1 MSSRLDADFISTLA
15 DIGTSAGSQFP
26 WYRGA
31 IVALG
36 ALNYPEE
43 IPAFYSHILSKYIP
57 ENEQKLETSK
67 ILEGLTKA
75 SGIVGAAKTGNA
87 VRPLSQVIPAHL
99 KDDTCYRQHES
110 FEGAAKRG
118 RELHT
123 KLYGRNPTFDDKKTL
138 RAAPDYYWIVTNLFY
153 GYIFSF
159 DGVLND
165 LETGHCIISALLGI
179 DCQEQVRNHMIG
191 MQLNGAKR
199 EQIVAFRNVALK
211 LAEKLQ
217 VRFKEAPI
225 AVPDVSEKASM

>member
-1 MSSRLDADFISTLA
+1 MSPRLDAEFLA
-15 DIGTSAGSQFP
+15 SLAETGKAAGSRFP

-31 IVALG
+31 IIGLG

-43 IPAFYSHILSKYIP
+43 IPPLYTHLLEHYIP
-57 ENEQKLETSK
+57 EKDKKLETRK

-87 VRPLSQVIPAHL
+87 VRPLSLVIPEHL
-99 KDDTCYRQHES
+99 KDDTCYRRNET
-110 FEGAAKRG
+110 FEEAAKRG
-118 RELHT
+118 RTLHT
-123 KLYGRNPTFDDKKTL
+123 KIYSRNPTFDDKKTL

-159 DGVLND
+159 DDILDD

-191 MQLNGAKR
+191 MQLNGVERK
-199 EQIVAFRNVALK
+199 EIEAFRNVVLR
-211 LAEKLQ
+211 LAEKLGVQ
-217 VRFKEAPI
+217 FKSEPI
-225 AVPDVSEKASM
+225 PVPDVPAGAKI